1 MLCAPDEGPVAERL
15 VRPQKGLYRLEWFDD
30 DPAVEFHPSV
40 SEMFALLRENGFEL
54 LDFRELF
61 APEDA
66 VDHEYYDTVP
76 AEWAKRWPDEEI
88 WRRAPARVSVPP
100 APPLLLASRSPQR
113 RAILEQLGVP
123 FEVALPQF
131 EEAVGGADPAETVRE
146 NARGK
151 ARSVAG
157 VAAERPVLGVD
168 TEVVVEGRVFGK
180 PGERL
185 RGRGDAGGA
194 RRPDARGRLGLC
206 LLTPGWEEVEHEVT
220 RVSFRELDARDL
232 AAYVGTGEWEGR
244 AGAYAVQG
252 RGAALVERIEGDYLN
267 VVGLPAALL
276 VRLLAERFPGVY
288 GFG

>member
-1 MLCAPDEGPVAERL
+1 
-15 VRPQKGLYRLEWFDD
+15 
-30 DPAVEFHPSV
+30 
-40 SEMFALLRENGFEL
+40 
-54 LDFRELF
+54 
-61 APEDA
+61 
-66 VDHEYYDTVP
+66 
-76 AEWAKRWPDEEI
+76 
-88 WRRAPARVSVPP
+88 VSVPP

-123 FEVALPQF
+123 FEVVLPQF
-131 EEAVGGADPAETVRE
+131 EEARADAAGPEATVRE

-180 PGERL
+180 PGNASEAEAML
-185 RGRGDAGGA
+185 EALAGRTHEVVS
-194 RRPDARGRLGLC
+194 GLC
-206 LLTPGWEEVEHEVT
+206 LLSPGWEEVEHEVT

-232 AAYVGTGEWEGR
+232 AAYIGTGEWEGR

-252 RGAALVERIEGDYLN
+252 RGAALVERIEGDYFN